1 MAVTLELTATK
12 ESAHS
17 MSITSVAYSPD
28 GTKIVSGSLDKT
40 IKVWDAGALAQK
52 TPFVTFS
59 ALTLLGLLTDTLD
72 SKGEISDTGMGQVF
86 SVSFSPDGSR
96 IVGGGHASDVHSGT
110 INVWDA
116 GAFWGPK
123 CQFFCL
129 S

>member
-1 MAVTLELTATK
+1 MTVTLELKATK

-17 MSITSVAYSPD
+17 KYISSVAYSPD
-28 GTKIVSGSLDKT
+28 GTKIVSGSGDQT

-59 ALTLLGLLTDTLD
+59 ALTLLGLLADTLD

-96 IVGGGHASDVHSGT
+96 IVGGGLASDFSSGT
-110 INVWDA
+110 IKVWDA
-116 GAFWGPK
+116 GAFWAPK
-123 CQFFCL
+123 CQSL
-129 S
+129 A